1 MDIAMRQ
8 TTSAGTAAQPAVPI
22 RYFQEKLLFH
32 TCDLDEA
39 RDKVSDVYKSHVL
52 DYNRY
57 DKALNT
63 WFFHIPV
70 MTSSIN
76 YLGYGS
82 EMLVNPG
89 ELESF
94 FLIQTPLSGGSE
106 VHCGKQSLATN
117 TRQSSVLNPTEA
129 IKMIW
134 QADCWKAQVKLDRSV
149 TERCLSQL
157 LERPLTEPLVFTL
170 GMDLQSDA
178 GRVWW
183 KTVNFVAEE
192 IRMMSSMPHA
202 GNMARQLEQLLVN
215 TLLHVQ
221 PHNYSGELCHEPP
234 NIAPRHVKRA
244 EEYISNYYKKEI
256 TSDDLVR
263 VSGVSARSLYQG
275 FQKFRGISPMKLLKA
290 TRLDE
295 VNKAL
300 TAADSGDCV
309 TRIATDCGFSQL
321 GRFAVEYR
329 QRFGESPSETLKR

>member
-1 MDIAMRQ
+1 MGIAMGQ
-8 TTSAGTAAQPAVPI
+8 TTTADTATQPAVPI
-22 RYFQEKLLFH
+22 QYFKEKLLFH

-39 RDKVSDVYKSHVL
+39 REKVSDVYTSHRL
-52 DYNRY
+52 DHNRQ

-82 EMLVNPG
+82 EMLVTPG

-94 FLIQTPLSGGSE
+94 YLIQTPLQGAAE
-106 VHCGKQSLATN
+106 VHCGKQKMSADK
-117 TRQSSVLNPTEA
+117 RHSSVLNPTESV
-129 IKMIW
+129 KMIW
-134 QADCWKAQVKLDRSV
+134 DANCWKAQVKLDRSV
-149 TERCLSQL
+149 MERCLSQL
-157 LERPLTEPLVFTL
+157 LDRPLAAPLIFDL
-170 GMDLQSDA
+170 GMDLHTDA
-178 GRVWW
+178 GKVWW

-192 IRMMSSMPHA
+192 IRMLNSLPHA
-202 GNMARQLEQLLVN
+202 GIMAQQLEQLLVN

-221 PHNYSGELCHEPP
+221 PHNYSGELSHQPP

-244 EEYISNYYKKEI
+244 EEFINSNYKKEI
-256 TSDDLVR
+256 NSDDLVC
-263 VSGVSARSLYQG
+263 VSGVSARTLYQG

-290 TRLDE
+290 TRLE
-295 VNKAL
+295 QVNKAL
-300 TAADSGDCV
+300 LKADPRDCV